1 MFIRVVAGDNLT
13 QQIAKDQIERLVGFS
28 LVMEENGQNGY
39 SDRNKRLSQISGDSL
54 SQDALQTSS

>member
-1 MFIRVVAGDNLT
+1 M
-13 QQIAKDQIERLVGFS
+13 GFS

-39 SDRNKRLSQISGDSL
+39 SDRNKPLTQIGGDSL